1 LRKVRLPADALLSN
15 TFTLMDTSED
25 QVFLFIEN

>member
-1 LRKVRLPADALLSN
+1 MALKRVRLPKDAMLSN

-25 QVFLFIEN
+25 